1 MLIENKRFEGVSGK
15 LTEIHRNERC
25 EEVSSREWEQIQEE
39 SASQT
44 GGWCVELEEV
54 WMLKSVKLW

>member
-1 MLIENKRFEGVSGK
+1 
-15 LTEIHRNERC
+15 LTEIHTTERC
-25 EEVSSREWEQIQEE
+25 EEVSSREWEQIQKK

-44 GGWCVELEEV
+44 GGWYVGLEEV